1 MVSFATPPPDLNAL
15 LAGFQKPQERWKPI
29 FVSKMEH
36 IGPPRP
42 FRTDTAGAPPPV
54 CAMIV
59 DQIREGICLQDI
71 HGRVEWMNPACEDMF
86 GWRPGEIIGRIAQ
99 EIVTPPGRRKL
110 GTESQDFTYDLDS
123 SIFNRYV
130 VREFQRRDGSRFWVQ
145 QSFAVLD
152 LGPAESQK
160 KVVIT
165 CHDVTAQ
172 VKTNQKLKRVH
183 ANLEHA
189 AYHDD
194 LTGLANRKELDRFLG
209 SDPAAHAI
217 RNGTLGVLQID
228 IDKFK
233 DINDTLGHAAGDAT
247 LCHVAAALKRNCPPE
262 NLACRTGGDEF
273 LVICLASDSVAVLHE
288 NAEMLLAAI
297 NKPMTWKDQELRID
311 ASIGA
316 CLTTSHEDTG
326 EELILKADKALYSAK
341 RGGRGR
347 VAIYTDAMGQKYRA
361 QMKTVRELK
370 AAIAGEQFEIH
381 LQPQLCLE
389 TSVVTGCEALIRWNH
404 PTRGL
409 LNPGQFLPA
418 ADAAGLTSDIDYIS
432 MNLALDALTEL
443 RQGGFPDLCMSINVS
458 SAILGDVNY
467 PGLLDWALQSR
478 DIDPGSICIEI
489 LETTI
494 LEGGDLEIATA
505 IERLKH
511 LGVLIALD
519 DFGTGYAGLAH
530 MSSFDVDAIKLDRSM
545 ISRLANDPRNR
556 MIVRST
562 IRLCDLLDINVVA
575 EGVETA
581 EQLEILRRAKCPLIQ
596 GFGLARPMPMPETL
610 DWFRTNTPLPGPI
623 TFAPT
628 PKAEVTDIENQG
640 STHSG

>member
-1 MVSFATPPPDLNAL
+1 
-15 LAGFQKPQERWKPI
+15 
-29 FVSKMEH
+29 MEH
-36 IGPPRP
+36 IGPTRP
-42 FRTDTAGAPPPV
+42 PGDSPAATPAPV
-54 CAMIV
+54 FALIV

-71 HGRVEWMNPACEDMF
+71 HGRVEWMNPACEAMF
-86 GWRPGEIIGRIAQ
+86 GWRREEIIGRVAQ

-110 GTESQDFTYDLDS
+110 GAESRDFAYDFNS

-130 VREFQRRDGSRFWVQ
+130 VREFQRRDGSRFWAQ
-145 QSFAVLD
+145 QSFAILD
-152 LGPAESQK
+152 LGPDENQK

-172 VKTNQKLKRVH
+172 VRTDNKLKRVH
-183 ANLEHA
+183 DNLEHA

-194 LTGLANRKELDRFLG
+194 LTGLANRKALDRFLNSG
-209 SDPAAHAI
+209 QVADAI
-217 RNGTLGVLQID
+217 RNGTMGVLQVD

-247 LCHVAAALKRNCPPE
+247 LRHVSTALRQACPPE

-273 LVICLASDSVAVLHE
+273 LVICLNSGSTEILQE
-288 NAEMLLAAI
+288 NAETLLAAI
-297 NKPMTWKDQELRID
+297 NRPMTWKGQKLRIG

-316 CLTTSHEDTG
+316 TMATSHDDTG

-341 RGGRGR
+341 RGGRGH

-370 AAIAGEQFEIH
+370 EAIDNDQFEIH
-381 LQPQLCLE
+381 LQPQLDLD

-418 ADAAGLTSDIDYIS
+418 ADAAGLASDIDYMS
-432 MNLALDALTEL
+432 MNLALDALVDL
-443 RQGGFPDLCMSINVS
+443 RAAGFSDLCMSINVS

-478 DIDPGSICIEI
+478 DIAPGSICIEI

-494 LEGGDLEIATA
+494 LEGRDLEIATA
-505 IERLKH
+505 IERLKS

-530 MSSFDVDAIKLDRSM
+530 MSAFDVDAIKLDRSM

-562 IRLCDLLDINVVA
+562 IRLCALLDINVVA

-596 GFGLARPMPMPETL
+596 GFGLARPMPVAATL
-610 DWFRTNTPLPGPI
+610 DWFRSSTPLSAPI
-623 TFAPT
+623 TFAAT
-628 PKAEVTDIENQG
+628 PRAAVTDI
-640 STHSG
+640 TRAVPTRV